1 MGKIGENIRK
11 NLGLL
16 EDKPE
21 EEVIEEKEAEVEIPK
36 DLSSSKLTSFGI
48 KTEVDKD
55 GNTLYTCVQ
64 VIVKDGKLEVNDLS
78 PHKRKGKGLV
88 LEDWKLNAGKFV
100 LRRDEW

>member
-21 EEVIEEKEAEVEIPK
+21 EAKAPAEPKLEVPK
-36 DLSSSKLTSFGI
+36 SLIDSRVTSFGI

-64 VIVKDGKLEVNDLS
+64 INLRDGKIEVKDLS